1 MELFMACASRAAAL
15 HADARKIASRPARSQ
30 SSGAL
35 PQHLDPRAGG
45 MRPRGLSADG
55 TISVSVHAHAPPWK
69 PDSFRLADHARSDL
83 AQHSERNGDC
93 RQALPAQLEYPP

>member
-30 SSGAL
+30 SSGVL

-55 TISVSVHAHAPPWK
+55 TISVSVHAHVPPWK
-69 PDSFRLADHARSDL
+69 PDSFRLADHPRSEL
-83 AQHSERNGDC
+83 AQHTERRIVAKRC
-93 RQALPAQLEYPP
+93 PPS